1 MGIETKPFMP
11 GFDTICKKIYN
22 ITMVKK
28 KATTK
33 NNSEN
38 YTNVLLEKMNS
49 KIDLVLEQHSGL
61 KDTIDKMDARL
72 SSVEDKVTG
81 FSLRLYS
88 ANDKLDGL
96 KRDIKDSYKST
107 ADYLLRI
114 EKEVIP
120 IKAEV
125 KDLKSRLKEKAE
137 LARLFVLEKK
147 IELIEKKLAQ
157 A

>member
-1 MGIETKPFMP
+1 M
-11 GFDTICKKIYN
+11 YN
-22 ITMVKK
+22 VPMTKK

-61 KDTIDKMDARL
+61 RDTMDKMDVRL
-72 SSVEDKVTG
+72 SNVEDKVTG

-107 ADYLLRI
+107 SDYLLRI
-114 EKEVIP
+114 EKEVAP
-120 IKAEV
+120 VKAEI
-125 KDLKSRLKEKAE
+125 KDLKSRLKEKADV
-137 LARLFVLEKK
+137 ARLFVLEKK
-147 IELIEKKLAQ
+147 IEMIEKKLSRA
-157 A
+157 

>member
-1 MGIETKPFMP
+1 MT
-11 GFDTICKKIYN
+11 
-22 ITMVKK
+22 KK

-61 KDTIDKMDARL
+61 RDTMDKMDVRL
-72 SSVEDKVTG
+72 SNVEDKVTG

-107 ADYLLRI
+107 SDYLLRI
-114 EKEVIP
+114 EKEVAP
-120 IKAEV
+120 VKAEI
-125 KDLKSRLKEKAE
+125 KDLKSRLKEKADV
-137 LARLFVLEKK
+137 ARLFVLEKK
-147 IELIEKKLAQ
+147 IEMIEKKLSRA
-157 A
+157 